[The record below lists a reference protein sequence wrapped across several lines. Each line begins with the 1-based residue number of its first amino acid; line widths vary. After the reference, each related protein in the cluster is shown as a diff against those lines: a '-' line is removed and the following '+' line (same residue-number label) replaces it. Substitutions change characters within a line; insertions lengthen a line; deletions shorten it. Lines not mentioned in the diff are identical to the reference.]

1 MDNEQRFK
9 EAQTA
14 AMVGMVGNI
23 VLAIMKSIVG
33 VMANSRALI
42 ADAANSVSDVAG
54 SLVVFIGVKIAKQPP
69 DEDHPY
75 GHGKAESIAAIIV
88 AVLLAI
94 VGIEILTSSFQA
106 FFNRIEPPKIFAV
119 YALVA
124 AIIIKEG
131 LYRYTYRIGKKIKS
145 DAVMINAHDHRVDVF
160 SSFAALVGIGA
171 SLIGDEI
178 GIEWLVYADPLAGLI
193 VSVLVLKIAWTLGAE
208 AFHSTLDHVL
218 HEEDIAHLKEI
229 VLGVEGVER
238 IDTLHAREHGY
249 YVIVDLRI
257 SVDPFITVKKG
268 HQIGKVV
275 KEKLLEEPNIQ
286 GVFVHINPYSES

>member
-1 MDNEQRFK
+1 VDNEKRFK

-14 AMVGMVGNI
+14 AVVGMVGNI
-23 VLAIMKSIVG
+23 VLAIMKSVVG

-106 FFNRIEPPKIFAV
+106 FFNPIEPPKIFAI
-119 YALVA
+119 YALVT

-160 SSFAALVGIGA
+160 SSFAALVGIGS
-171 SLIGDEI
+171 SLIGDKI

-193 VSVLVLKIAWTLGAE
+193 VSVLVLKTAWTLGAE
-208 AFHSTLDHVL
+208 AFHNTLDHVL
-218 HEEDIAHLKEI
+218 HEEDTAHLKEI

-249 YVIVDLRI
+249 YAIVDLRI
-257 SVDPFITVKKG
+257 SVDPFITVEEG

-275 KEKLLEEPNIQ
+275 KEQLLEEPNIQ